1 MDTGTFTKDDLKKVI
16 NNHNKILK
24 KEKIKAT
31 GGIADLKAR
40 VMKEYRLETNT
51 SELAVFVQRKGS
63 PTGSIKY
70 ILNKK
75 GSERRAKQDKK
86 FTDKKAAKKTKAA
99 ASKKK
104 REEKKAK
111 MLSDERIKT
120 VKALNTLKKLKG
132 RKTKT
137 KPAAKAAKK
146 VAAKPKTLKLKFKL
160 KINEKPKEKPKIKKV
175 AKIAGK
181 PEGKE
186 PKGSSPP
193 KSIDRKDKKA
203 MGDWY
208 KKKSEWNKYRAKLG
222 KIKRDA
228 INAKRKSKK

>member
-1 MDTGTFTKDDLKKVI
+1 MDTGKFTKDDLKKVI

-86 FTDKKAAKKTKAA
+86 FADKKAAKKTKAA

-111 MLSDERIKT
+111 MLSDERIKH
-120 VKALNTLKKLKG
+120 LN
-132 RKTKT
+132 
-137 KPAAKAAKK
+137 
-146 VAAKPKTLKLKFKL
+146 
-160 KINEKPKEKPKIKKV
+160 
-175 AKIAGK
+175 
-181 PEGKE
+181 
-186 PKGSSPP
+186 
-193 KSIDRKDKKA
+193 
-203 MGDWY
+203 
-208 KKKSEWNKYRAKLG
+208 
-222 KIKRDA
+222 
-228 INAKRKSKK
+228 